1 MDYKDDSIEE
11 LISDMSLFNKC
22 IDEGKFIFIPGIYDR
37 FRDSYKESNSLYKAF
52 IKSKNLGV
60 MPCVSILNEALYKK
74 DIHSDYYY
82 VTNEKMW
89 LYSKLRYGF

>member
-1 MDYKDDSIEE
+1 
-11 LISDMSLFNKC
+11 
-22 IDEGKFIFIPGIYDR
+22 
-37 FRDSYKESNSLYKAF
+37 
-52 IKSKNLGV
+52 
-60 MPCVSILNEALYKK
+60 MPCVSILNEALYKR